1 MLVAMAV
8 GALVFAVGAQTRPSN
23 KTANAVNIGFLDVG
37 NVVTADQ
44 FYFGMLMAGNEIN
57 ANATILQD
65 VTLTFP
71 RIRMQSATTRP
82 AAVYDSVA
90 SLCDSGQYRAFLCS
104 INTNNTLTY
113 SYPLFYR
120 SQTPLTPN
128 ILTMIAMFR
137 YFGWK
142 KTGIVYGASGLY
154 PETNDASKQMFPA
167 YGIQVLTS
175 IKIPD
180 YDSTI
185 STLYYPQ
192 IKAQFDFL
200 AQTKLRIFCAY
211 FDTAVVLDVAMA
223 ANRTGLI
230 GRDYGFL
237 VPSFSTA
244 PNPADPYYAAFFPRF
259 QTFATWTIANQ
270 AGLYRDINFGQTDS
284 RQQDYPRN
292 FFYGDPPTD
301 SIPAQSVIFAY
312 DVTRALAYTLEQ
324 IIVDAQTTGAA
335 LANGSL
341 ASAITLAKLTKDY
354 TTKPMLVTI
363 PAFTPQGDPLP
374 NPLIIVELQ
383 GKSFTDVYDTVASVS
398 LDPVT
403 GNGNMT
409 IDKSKF
415 FWNGNRS
422 LSDVPIDSMP
432 DKEDFV
438 KTSDTIV
445 VVMLA
450 LFVIVKEKSQFI
462 RLFSPRLLAGISI
475 GLALM
480 QVNSFLL
487 VGKNKPVGCALRP
500 WPVPVGV
507 SVVLASIVAKNLR
520 IISVFAFSMS
530 RMLSL
535 FDRLKKIHIIA
546 IHTVLI
552 LVPMIL
558 LAVVTAISPMTS
570 DAVYA
575 NWLDGYQYTCVASAA
590 VNAAVAAVVVW
601 IALLMIGTWV
611 LCYLNSGLPDAYNDT
626 IESAGSA
633 AIILLLGALAFLA
646 GASPATATS
655 AFALEMVCTAVA
667 GVTVLMLMLGK
678 PVMNCIVEEI
688 LGGRRVNK
696 AARVRTKRS
705 SRSGGHSASSHS
717 QVTSVTSDS
726 SFKVSKSSVAA
737 INPKS
742 SEIASDKQGPE
753 RQATL
758 ETEAMSQEVQ
768 IDISRHR
775 ISIAI
780 HAMMLDTELLP
791 QWRAAA
797 IHLFPTPVMM
807 IRVSTN
813 RASKAIDAI
822 EYLPFAELT
831 GFKLRTDEP
840 NRDMLKDTHIVT
852 SLTLQDQAP
861 VESKAL
867 VVRQPH
873 PAWAS
878 VTRLLRSTS
887 LDDNT
892 KARLAAG
899 KLHRGELLKLLSSAA
914 ASARANRS
922 ICDDDIERIMDDVG
936 DGLFALRGRIMDER
950 LSAEAGDGT
959 PSDDKQGSLVRTN
972 PAQEQMF
979 RTVKSAL
986 KGSAE
991 SRESAIAMLDVLV
1004 KQVDRGLWVPKFNQ
1018 IEDTI
1023 NDTSTLAE
1031 FVGILAKRRDA
1042 KSTGVRAVTRFLTAN
1057 RLVIASTVV
1066 SVARAATEIAPIP
1079 GLSAALGI
1087 LNEIIQS
1094 MNEGWDAQR
1103 IMQAISAR
1111 VNEVKEIILANMRR
1125 VGRAQGDFG
1134 RKFLEFMGVEIQDDD
1149 RRGRTAGEP
1158 QPNEAAGAGGPQTAG
1173 AALAASDER
1182 RSLLV
1187 ALESAAEIVKTSDAL
1202 EPETVTANLDIITHS
1217 ADTLVT
1223 KLKAALPQHEAAS
1236 FISRFI
1242 PKSRFEVAS
1251 TILTVAKKAADFVP
1265 IPGIGVAL
1273 SMIETVLDNVRDN
1286 FDAVDDI
1293 RDFCDDLIE
1302 LRNILTPLTNECFS
1316 ADVRSKIGELL
1327 DVLGDA
1333 AAAIKKGEFKKRT
1346 IFVVTNMPS
1355 KELAGA
1361 LASFKGRIA
1370 KIKETLSYAIQVD
1383 SAVML
1388 MHSAEKL
1395 NLIDS
1400 KVDLIIRILRPR
1412 GLNVRRDD
1420 FQIAETPMDH
1430 SGTFTVYAAKMD
1442 NEAYVIKEFN
1452 AALDEVT
1459 RDAVEDEARKWF
1471 PLSHSN
1477 LLRLSGICVDGDEK
1491 PFVALPFIEHDLES
1505 FLAANPAA
1513 DVEVRMR
1520 VLTRVARALND
1531 DAAMSPYTAPECRDE
1546 NELAAAA
1553 AASGSS
1559 NDDADEPGG
1568 SAPPLERDVEISTKS
1583 DDPTGETF
1591 FVYDH
1596 ETKRNIPKL
1605 RLEWDSNHCLTA
1617 LRLTGSGLSGTIPK
1631 EIGRLTQLRELY
1643 VYRTAN
1649 ELEGSIPKDICKLP
1663 FLKSLL
1669 SGTLPYL
1676 ISRLVCL
1683 EELVVCDNLID
1694 ALPETLADLENLR
1707 ILDLGKNK
1715 IEAIPPELGRLS
1727 NLEILRIGGTMD
1739 DRLITEVPSEIGE
1752 MASLVELNLLLNN
1765 LTELP
1770 AQIGELRELRLLNVG
1785 CNMLTTLPPA
1795 IGNLK
1800 HLETLFAHWN
1810 TIEELPRE
1818 IGSLKQMEH
1827 LNLAHNSLVH
1837 LPREIGNLRQLEILE
1852 LELNSIKELPS
1863 EMGNLDQLIK
1873 LNLSRNE
1880 LKSVHDQIGSA
1891 DQLIELKL
1899 SHNHLTALPESFE
1912 DLDRLEI
1919 LDVHGN
1925 KLEQLPNSL
1934 CESSNLKWLNASQN
1948 KLEFLPEGIGALSR
1962 LEWL

>member
-1 MLVAMAV
+1 MHHIVSRSTTRQDTPLDASLFRGVFCVWSFLAPNPADPYYAAFFPRFQTFATWTIANQAGLYYNINFGQTDSRQQDYPRNFFYGDPPTDSVPSTYVTGAYDVTRALAYTLEQVSDATLRRSRMASVLTSVGNQIIVDAQTTGAALANGSLASAITLAKLTKDYTTKPMLVTIPAFTPQGDPLPNPLIIVELQGKSFTDVYDTVASVSLDPVTGNGNMTIDKSKFFWNGNRSLSDVPIDSMPDKEDFVKTSDTIVVVMLAIAALVALACLAAALFVIVKEKSQFIRLFSPRLLAGISIGLALMQVNSFLLVGKNKPVGCALRPWPVPVGVSVVLASIVAKNLRIISVFAFSMSRMLSLFDRLKKIHIIAIHTVLILVPMILLAVVTAISPMTSDAVYANWLDGYQYTCVASAAVNVAVAAVVVWIALLMIGTWVLCYLNSGLPDAYNDTIESAGSAAIILLLGALAFLAGASPATATSAFALETVCTAVAGVTVLMLMLGKPVMNCIVEEILGGRRVNKAARVRTKRSSRSSTHSASSHSQVTSVTSDSSFKVSKSSVAAINPKSSEIASDKQGPERHATLETEAMSQEVQIDISRHRISIAIHATMLDTELLPQWRAAAIHLFPTPVMMIRVSTNRASKAIDAIEYLPFAELTGFKLRTNEPNVGQCMCTLHFGRRTITLCFASPLKAQAWAALLGRALVACAGQRDKLKDTHIVTSLTLQDQAFSHLDASPGFLDAMLVAMAV

-230 GRDYGFL
+230 GRDYDTPLDAKLLSGFL

-450 LFVIVKEKSQFI
+450 IAALVALACLAAALFVIVKEKSQFI

-546 IHTVLI
+546 IHT
-552 LVPMIL
+552 IL

-840 NRDMLKDTHIVT
+840 NVGQCMCALHFGRRTITLCFASPFKAQAWAALLGRALVACAGQRDMLKDTHIVT
-852 SLTLQDQAP
+852 SLTLQDQAPLAQEKERWIKMSIATLPIATCHGQVPPMSGKPDVDGPQP

-1125 VGRAQGDFG
+1125 V
-1134 RKFLEFMGVEIQDDD
+1134 
-1149 RRGRTAGEP
+1149 
-1158 QPNEAAGAGGPQTAG
+1158 
-1173 AALAASDER
+1173 
-1182 RSLLV
+1182 
-1187 ALESAAEIVKTSDAL
+1187 
-1202 EPETVTANLDIITHS
+1202 
-1217 ADTLVT
+1217 
-1223 KLKAALPQHEAAS
+1223 
-1236 FISRFI
+1236 
-1242 PKSRFEVAS
+1242 
-1251 TILTVAKKAADFVP
+1251 
-1265 IPGIGVAL
+1265 
-1273 SMIETVLDNVRDN
+1273 
-1286 FDAVDDI
+1286 
-1293 RDFCDDLIE
+1293 
-1302 LRNILTPLTNECFS
+1302 
-1316 ADVRSKIGELL
+1316 
-1327 DVLGDA
+1327 
-1333 AAAIKKGEFKKRT
+1333 
-1346 IFVVTNMPS
+1346 
-1355 KELAGA
+1355 
-1361 LASFKGRIA
+1361 
-1370 KIKETLSYAIQVD
+1370 
-1383 SAVML
+1383 
-1388 MHSAEKL
+1388 
-1395 NLIDS
+1395 
-1400 KVDLIIRILRPR
+1400 
-1412 GLNVRRDD
+1412 
-1420 FQIAETPMDH
+1420 
-1430 SGTFTVYAAKMD
+1430 
-1442 NEAYVIKEFN
+1442 
-1452 AALDEVT
+1452 
-1459 RDAVEDEARKWF
+1459 
-1471 PLSHSN
+1471 
-1477 LLRLSGICVDGDEK
+1477 
-1491 PFVALPFIEHDLES
+1491 
-1505 FLAANPAA
+1505 
-1513 DVEVRMR
+1513 
-1520 VLTRVARALND
+1520 
-1531 DAAMSPYTAPECRDE
+1531 
-1546 NELAAAA
+1546 
-1553 AASGSS
+1553 
-1559 NDDADEPGG
+1559 
-1568 SAPPLERDVEISTKS
+1568 
-1583 DDPTGETF
+1583 
-1591 FVYDH
+1591 
-1596 ETKRNIPKL
+1596 
-1605 RLEWDSNHCLTA
+1605 
-1617 LRLTGSGLSGTIPK
+1617 
-1631 EIGRLTQLRELY
+1631 
-1643 VYRTAN
+1643 
-1649 ELEGSIPKDICKLP
+1649 
-1663 FLKSLL
+1663 
-1669 SGTLPYL
+1669 
-1676 ISRLVCL
+1676 
-1683 EELVVCDNLID
+1683 
-1694 ALPETLADLENLR
+1694 
-1707 ILDLGKNK
+1707 
-1715 IEAIPPELGRLS
+1715 
-1727 NLEILRIGGTMD
+1727 
-1739 DRLITEVPSEIGE
+1739 
-1752 MASLVELNLLLNN
+1752 
-1765 LTELP
+1765 
-1770 AQIGELRELRLLNVG
+1770 
-1785 CNMLTTLPPA
+1785 
-1795 IGNLK
+1795 
-1800 HLETLFAHWN
+1800 
-1810 TIEELPRE
+1810 
-1818 IGSLKQMEH
+1818 
-1827 LNLAHNSLVH
+1827 
-1837 LPREIGNLRQLEILE
+1837 
-1852 LELNSIKELPS
+1852 
-1863 EMGNLDQLIK
+1863 
-1873 LNLSRNE
+1873 
-1880 LKSVHDQIGSA
+1880 
-1891 DQLIELKL
+1891 
-1899 SHNHLTALPESFE
+1899 
-1912 DLDRLEI
+1912 
-1919 LDVHGN
+1919 
-1925 KLEQLPNSL
+1925 
-1934 CESSNLKWLNASQN
+1934 
-1948 KLEFLPEGIGALSR
+1948 
-1962 LEWL
+1962 